1 MNICNFTR
9 FSLQLQL
16 VCKIQICKKEL
27 FEKEPSIYIYILYS
41 FIRENLISHKDY
53 RTILDKLFSRKKDN
67 EFAK

>member
-27 FEKEPSIYIYILYS
+27 FEKEPSIYILYS
-41 FIRENLISHKDY
+41 FIRENLISHTDY
-53 RTILDKLFSRKKDN
+53 RTILDKLFSWKKDN